1 MSDLTKGTLV
11 QHSSLGLGKVVA
23 VEPNALHVFFPD
35 SDKRFAAKL
44 RLPAARSMLRTEGIE
59 PNQWLTGLSAFAMDE
74 ATGRYGLSATWLT
87 HDQAIA
93 QYLELHPEGFGEKAA
108 GAARKPDRQARWA
121 AAHAA
126 WEAKLGQGEG
136 ERLLAAGDLSLLVKR
151 GLDVE
156 KHVAPLHPPS
166 DEEAVRS
173 AFADPEL
180 TGPYFAALFEL
191 LADKRGSRARF
202 DALFAAARALPAEPA
217 QQWLVATLFPFI
229 AAPDRHVLL
238 RPRTTGHAADRLGC
252 DLNAHAAPA
261 WGPYS
266 ALRALSV
273 QLLEKLAPS
282 GARDFVD
289 VEAFLFVTGAAKR
302 PSTKAS
308 GLATPRSHR
317 AGARLD
323 GAGSAARSKP

>member
-173 AFADPEL
+173 AFSDPEL

-238 RPRTTGHAADRLGC
+238 RPRATGHAADRLGC

-323 GAGSAARSKP
+323 GAASAARSKP